1 MVNFTNAAATAK
13 RLVEANGRSVA
24 LVRENR
30 TADTPGEPWRGSS
43 STPATGTG
51 GDPGTSV
58 LACFVSDGG
67 GLGREVRDAVGQL
80 VTEFDQMCLVAATS
94 APGVDLERYDRLLD
108 GGVSWKIVGRA
119 QLKPSTTSVLWILAL
134 KR

>member
-13 RLVEANGRSVA
+13 RLVEANGRSVS
-24 LVRENR
+24 LVKHNR
-30 TADTPGEPWRGSS
+30 TPDSSSAPWRGSAT
-43 STPATGTG
+43 TPASGTG

-58 LACFVSDGG
+58 LACFVSDAG
-67 GLGREVRDAVGQL
+67 GLGREVRDLDGQL
-80 VTEFDQMCLVAATS
+80 VTEFDQTCLVAATS
-94 APGVDLERYDRLLD
+94 APGIDLEAYDRVLD

-119 QLKPSTTSVLWILAL
+119 QLKPASTSVLWVLAL